1 MEIEQKI
8 RHDDHEIL
16 QSHKLVNGTKEGG
29 KLEKKE
35 EIRTTQTRNESL
47 SPFPSLSSSS
57 HFPQLFSCSPKVS
70 RPMNVP
76 PKIPFLLM
84 ASLLLATGYLSIS
97 TINVAGVNG
106 EILMMSEDEL
116 CQDEII
122 ATRPVRIIADDAD
135 LFIGALVN
143 VHEPGPSGFYGCG
156 NITQSG
162 VITFE
167 ALNWIA
173 ATINQEHGLIN
184 GKKVVESFIPGVKI
198 GKKIIHDFHCHFFH
212 SFLVFV

>member
-1 MEIEQKI
+1 
-8 RHDDHEIL
+8 
-16 QSHKLVNGTKEGG
+16 
-29 KLEKKE
+29 
-35 EIRTTQTRNESL
+35 
-47 SPFPSLSSSS
+47 
-57 HFPQLFSCSPKVS
+57 
-70 RPMNVP
+70 
-76 PKIPFLLM
+76 
-84 ASLLLATGYLSIS
+84 
-97 TINVAGVNG
+97 
-106 EILMMSEDEL
+106 MMSEDEV
-116 CQDEII
+116 CQEEII

-198 GKKIIHDFHCHFFH
+198 GKKIIIFCSHH
-212 SFLVFV
+212 SFSYHSDAERLILLITSLIMTSFSAQIFEVKIHDQ

>member
-1 MEIEQKI
+1 MANCGED
-8 RHDDHEIL
+8 HDCDCGQE
-16 QSHKLVNGTKEGG
+16 LVQVRIGTQ
-29 KLEKKE
+29 
-35 EIRTTQTRNESL
+35 RSTATT
-47 SPFPSLSSSS
+47 LSSDPSPS
-57 HFPQLFSCSPKVS
+57 TASRRKLIPKTNHHSNPAKRSLPPMHHLIFS
-70 RPMNVP
+70 
-76 PKIPFLLM
+76 I
-84 ASLLLATGYLSIS
+84 ASCLLLITF
-97 TINVAGVNG
+97 VNC
-106 EILMMSEDEL
+106 EILMMSEDEI

-122 ATRPVRIIADDAD
+122 STRPVRIIADDAD

-184 GKKVVESFIPGVKI
+184 GKKVVESFIPGLKI
-198 GKKIIHDFHCHFFH
+198 GTLI
-212 SFLVFV
+212 SS